1 MTDDPL
7 DAMKARW
14 SYIQGFLFPWM
25 REDNDPITEALG
37 RLVTTLDVIG
47 LEAFVPEPPRGP
59 GRPPEDR
66 RALAR
71 AFVAKAVLGVPTT
84 SALIERLDVDKSLRR
99 ILGWERRSQ
108 VPSEATFSRAFA
120 EFARGALP
128 DKIHAALIERA
139 LGGRIIGAIARDA
152 TEIEAREKPV
162 QNTANDGKDDPP
174 APDNPAPP
182 RKRGRPRK
190 GEQRPRP
197 EPTRLKRQV
206 TQNLSQMLADLPTAC
221 DVGCKK
227 NSKGYKETWTGYKLH
242 IDVACGQIPVSC
254 VLTSASVHDSQVAIP
269 LMTMTSARVAY
280 LYDLMD
286 AAYDAAAIHDQS
298 RTLGHAPIVDRNFR
312 ADHQAKAEW
321 GREVERLKLIH
332 RPDFDDLIY
341 DLISRTGFSWSSCWI
356 RSCRPMI
363 GSSGLPSTESCGA
376 PGSSS
381 RASAAASS
389 SFSLHVLYPFP
400 RLRVGL
406 VGFPRWRVGLVGFP
420 RWRVG
425 LVGFLHW
432 RVRLVGFPHWRVGL
446 ASSEGP
452 PTYQGVGQHLVI
464 GKLQDRTRR
473 QTPCQTRQL

>member
-1 MTDDPL
+1 MNMTDDPL
-7 DAMKARW
+7 DAMKWRW
-14 SYIQGFLFPWM
+14 SYIQGYLFPSM
-25 REDNDPITEALG
+25 REDIDPITEALG

-71 AFVAKAVLGVPTT
+71 AFVAKVVLGVPTT

-162 QNTANDGKDDPP
+162 PNKANDGKDDPP
-174 APDNPAPP
+174 ALDNPPPP
-182 RKRGRPRK
+182 RKRGRPPK
-190 GEQRPRP
+190 DEQRPKP
-197 EPTRLKRQV
+197 GPTRLERQV
-206 TQNLSQMLADLPTAC
+206 TQNLGQMLADLPTAC

-242 IDVACGQIPVSC
+242 IDVACGQIPISC

-269 LMTMTSARVAY
+269 LMTMTSARVSY

-298 RTLGHAPIVDRNFR
+298 RALGQPPSSTATFAPTT
-312 ADHQAKAEW
+312 KA
-321 GREVERLKLIH
+321 
-332 RPDFDDLIY
+332 RPNGAA
-341 DLISRTGFSWSSCWI
+341 RSS
-356 RSCRPMI
+356 
-363 GSSGLPSTESCGA
+363 
-376 PGSSS
+376 
-381 RASAAASS
+381 ASS
-389 SFSLHVLYPFP
+389 SSTC
-400 RLRVGL
+400 
-406 VGFPRWRVGLVGFP
+406 
-420 RWRVG
+420 
-425 LVGFLHW
+425 
-432 RVRLVGFPHWRVGL
+432 
-446 ASSEGP
+446 
-452 PTYQGVGQHLVI
+452 PTS
-464 GKLQDRTRR
+464 T
-473 QTPCQTRQL
+473 T